1 MLTINPK
8 IYDCFAQLLIEE
20 IGSQNFCSASC
31 MFQTPEVDY
40 RLEATL
46 LIRHICESLPEG
58 DVLVIEEITPV
69 WWEFHTLTD
78 EGAQLNDFDFNILRR
93 MICL

>member
-1 MLTINPK
+1 MLTISPK
-8 IYDCFAQLLIEE
+8 IYEHFAESLIKE
-20 IGSQNFCSASC
+20 IGSHNFCSANC
-31 MFQTPEVDY
+31 TLQTPEVDY

-46 LIRHICESLPEG
+46 LIRHILESLPEG

-69 WWEFHTLTD
+69 WWEFHTSTD
-78 EGAQLNDFDFNILRR
+78 EGEQLNDFDFNILRS